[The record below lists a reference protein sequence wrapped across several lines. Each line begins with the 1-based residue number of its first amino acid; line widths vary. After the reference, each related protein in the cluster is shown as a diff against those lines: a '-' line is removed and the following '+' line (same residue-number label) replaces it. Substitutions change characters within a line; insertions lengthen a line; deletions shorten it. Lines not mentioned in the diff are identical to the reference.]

1 MNRIQNQIN
10 AAKAETETQKALRE
24 AKERQDKKE
33 KSGNYRLITICKR
46 TKLHLLCRVDKNG
59 KLLPQE
65 KLRIKEIR
73 QTLGIKGNE

>member
-46 TKLHLLCRVDKNG
+46 TKL

-65 KLRIKEIR
+65 KLRIKGIK
-73 QTLGIKGNE
+73 QTLGIKENE

>member
-1 MNRIQNQIN
+1 MNRIQDQIN

-24 AKERQDKKE
+24 TKERQDKKE

-46 TKLHLLCRVDKNG
+46 TKLKLLCRVDKNG

-65 KLRIKEIR
+65 KLRIKGIK
-73 QTLGIKGNE
+73 QTLGIKENE